1 MHVIANLDPLPGR
14 MFNPIPLIELDRTEN
29 ALRDVLVKSY
39 IQPQDGLIKVP
50 NKPGLGIEVDI
61 DKLKEFQIQ

>member
-29 ALRDVLVKSY
+29 ALRDVLVKPY
-39 IQPQDGLIKVP
+39 IQPQDGLLKVP